1 MQGLIVHRA
10 AAGGRTVGLA
20 RTTRSLG
27 DLRIDGEP
35 VALAERRRV
44 IARAL
49 LGDDPTADERP
60 VDEHRWAWLR
70 QVHGPS
76 VVVVRPGEALPAGT
90 EADALVTDRPGVLL
104 AVHTADCAPVSFVDA
119 ASGVVGIAH
128 AGWRGVAAGVL
139 DRTLDAMVELG
150 AEAPTAVLGPCIH
163 ASCYAFGEQDL
174 DEVAA
179 VLGDEVRG
187 ATASGDAALDL
198 PAAVRTALA
207 RRQVPLRTEPACTAC
222 DAATWYSHRAR
233 AEVGRMAHLTW
244 IEP

>member
-1 MQGLIVHRA
+1 MHGLIVHRA
-10 AAGGRTVGLA
+10 AAGDRTIGLA

-35 VALAERRRV
+35 VALAARRRA
-44 IARAL
+44 IAQAL
-49 LGDDPTADERP
+49 LGADPVPGASP

-76 VVVVRPGEALPAGT
+76 VVVIRPGDTLPAGV

-139 DRTLDAMVELG
+139 DRTLDAMGALG
-150 AEAPTAVLGPCIH
+150 AAAPTAVLGPCIH
-163 ASCYAFGEQDL
+163 APCYAFGEQDL
-174 DEVAA
+174 DRVAA
-179 VLGDEVRG
+179 ELGDEVRG
-187 ATASGDAALDL
+187 TTAAGGAALDL
-198 PAAVRTALA
+198 PAAVGAALA
-207 RRQVPLRTEPACTAC
+207 RRDVPLRTEPACTAC

-233 AEVGRMAHLTW
+233 AEAGRMAHLTW

>member
-20 RTTRSLG
+20 RTTRALG

-44 IARAL
+44 IAQAL
-49 LGDDPTADERP
+49 LGDDPTADGRP

-76 VVVVRPGEALPAGT
+76 VAVVRPGEALPAGI

-119 ASGVVGIAH
+119 AAGVVGVAH
-128 AGWRGVAAGVL
+128 AGWRGSPPACWTAPSTPWPTSAPRRRRRCS
-139 DRTLDAMVELG
+139 DR
-150 AEAPTAVLGPCIH
+150 
-163 ASCYAFGEQDL
+163 ASTPCYALGEQDL

-187 ATASGDAALDL
+187 TTASGAPALDL

-207 RRQVPLRTEPACTAC
+207 RRQVPLRTEPDCTAC
-222 DAATWYSHRAR
+222 GAATWYSHRAR